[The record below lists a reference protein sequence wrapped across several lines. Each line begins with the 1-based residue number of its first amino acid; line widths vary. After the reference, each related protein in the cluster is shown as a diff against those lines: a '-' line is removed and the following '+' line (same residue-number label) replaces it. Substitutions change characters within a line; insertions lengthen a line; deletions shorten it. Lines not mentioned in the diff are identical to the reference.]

1 MLRTA
6 LRTALAA
13 TLLLAACS
21 DDEDEPGASVF
32 IGDMTGAYTAS
43 LSGEAVFGVTLDD
56 AADAAGSAL
65 IMGGGSPLRIVL
77 FGYTTPKPRVGTYEI
92 VAPGSPASS
101 DTVFQGSISYR
112 VAGASQA
119 YQIRSGS
126 ITFTRVNHNR
136 VTGSLNLHAEQ
147 TSPADSA
154 QISILGLFDAGQIPQ
169 VFPQPPQQV
178 P

>member
-13 TLLLAACS
+13 TLLLAACG
-21 DDEDEPGASVF
+21 DDAQDEPGASVF
-32 IGDMTGAYTAS
+32 TGEMTGAYTAS
-43 LSGEAVFGVTLDD
+43 ITGEAVFGVTLDD

-126 ITFTRVNHNR
+126 ITFTRVNHSR
-136 VTGSLNLHAEQ
+136 ATGTLNLSAERIF
-147 TSPADSA
+147 PADGA
-154 QISILGLFDAGQIPQ
+154 QISIIGSFDAGQIPQ
-169 VFPQPPQQV
+169 VFPPQQD
-178 P
+178 

>member
-13 TLLLAACS
+13 TLLLAACG
-21 DDEDEPGASVF
+21 DDAQDEPGASVF
-32 IGDMTGAYTAS
+32 TGEMTGAYTAS
-43 LSGEAVFGVTLDD
+43 ITGEAVFGVTLDD

-136 VTGSLNLHAEQ
+136 VTGRLDLRAER
-147 TSPADSA
+147 TFPADGA
-154 QISILGLFDAGQIPQ
+154 QISIIGTFDAGQIPQ
-169 VFPQPPQQV
+169 AFPPQQD
-178 P
+178 

>member
-32 IGDMTGAYTAS
+32 IGEMTGAYTAS

-56 AADAAGSAL
+56 AAKAAGSAL
-65 IMGGGSPLRIVL
+65 ILGGGGPLRIVL
-77 FGYTTPKPRVGTYEI
+77 FGYTTAKPRAGTYEI
-92 VAPGSPASS
+92 VAPDSPASS

-119 YQIRSGS
+119 YEIRSGS
-126 ITFTRVNHNR
+126 ITFTLINHNR
-136 VTGSLNLHAEQ
+136 VTGRLDLRAER
-147 TSPADSA
+147 TFPADGA
-154 QISILGLFDAGQIPQ
+154 QISIIGTFDAGQIPQ
-169 VFPQPPQQV
+169 VFPPQQD
-178 P
+178 